1 MRSWLEDKGL
11 SFDMKRSA
19 VVAVMC
25 GSCLGGCATKT
36 QSGAVIGTAGGAA
49 LGAGVGSLVNSSAG
63 AGALIGAGVGA
74 VSGAIVGNEIDQQDR
89 RREQELKERAAQTQP
104 ADAYADKTAIT
115 QQQIIEWTR
124 HGVPQQVIVDRI
136 ERSGTRYKLTAAD
149 ENTLRE
155 NGVSEEVV
163 AAMKQTARR

>member
-1 MRSWLEDKGL
+1 
-11 SFDMKRSA
+11 MKRTF
-19 VVAVMC
+19 VVVVNCAL
-25 GSCLGGCATKT
+25 CLGGCATKA
-36 QSGAVIGTAGGAA
+36 QSGTAIGTAGGAA
-49 LGAGVGSLVNSSAG
+49 LGAGVGSLVHSSAG

-89 RREQELKERAAQTQP
+89 RHAQELKDRAAQTQP
-104 ADAYADKTAIT
+104 ADGYTDSATIT
-115 QQQIIEWTR
+115 QGQVIEWTK

-136 ERSGTRYKLTAAD
+136 ERSGTRFKLTAAD

-155 NGVSEEVV
+155 KGVSEEVV